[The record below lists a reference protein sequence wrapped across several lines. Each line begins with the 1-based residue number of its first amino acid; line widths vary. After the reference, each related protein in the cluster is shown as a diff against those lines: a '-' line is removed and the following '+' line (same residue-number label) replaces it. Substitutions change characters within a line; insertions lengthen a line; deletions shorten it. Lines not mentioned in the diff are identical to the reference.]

1 MKDYISGA
9 GGTIVSKSILS
20 GKAKLKWLFRD
31 ESEYGNGWVAFGD
44 TDTQEYVNNVENM
57 EIVDFNTLANIEPT
71 VVMYFTC
78 LWAVIWSFVQIRRE
92 NILWTPRPERK
103 SVSL

>member
-1 MKDYISGA
+1 MLGKNKKQKSSNKKSSNKKPSEMKDYISGA

-57 EIVDFNTLANIEPT
+57 EIVDFNKIGRAS
-71 VVMYFTC
+71 C
-78 LWAVIWSFVQIRRE
+78 RE
-92 NILWTPRPERK
+92 R
-103 SVSL
+103 V